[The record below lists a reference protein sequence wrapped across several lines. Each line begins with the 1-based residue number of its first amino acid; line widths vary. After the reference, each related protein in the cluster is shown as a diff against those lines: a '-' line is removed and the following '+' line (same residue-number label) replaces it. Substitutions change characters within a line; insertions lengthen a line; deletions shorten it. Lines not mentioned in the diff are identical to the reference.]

1 MTTTTPAPAPTVDE
15 LMAEL
20 ADLADPKILAV
31 NERHGDDH
39 AVNLTKLRAVAKRV
53 KKNHPLAV
61 ELWATGDSAARLLA
75 LLICRPKEFSADEL
89 DAMIREA
96 RTRKVHDWLVGYVV
110 MKGPHAEEMRVKW
123 LADSDPVVAS
133 AGWALTANRVVK
145 KPEGLDQ
152 PGLLDEIEAEM
163 AGAQERLQ
171 WEMNT
176 TLAQIG
182 IENPDLRPRAL
193 EIGERLGVLRDYPT
207 PPNCTSP
214 FAPAWIGEMVRR
226 KEG

>member
-1 MTTTTPAPAPTVDE
+1 MTTTTPTLDE
-15 LMAEL
+15 VMAEL
-20 ADLADPKILAV
+20 SELADARIREV

-61 ELWATGDSAARLLA
+61 ELWGTDDSAARLLA
-75 LLICRPKEFSADEL
+75 LLICRPKEFSAAEL
-89 DAMIREA
+89 DSMLREA

-110 MKGPHAEEMRVKW
+110 MKGPHAEDLRVAW
-123 LADSDPVVAS
+123 MADADPVVAA
-133 AGWALTANRVVK
+133 AGWALTADRVVK
-145 KPEGLDQ
+145 KPEGLDL
-152 PGLLDEIEAEM
+152 PGLLDQIDAEM
-163 AGAQERLQ
+163 AGAHERLQ

-176 TLAQIG
+176 CLAQIG
-182 IENPDLRPRAL
+182 IQHPDLRPRAL

-214 FAPAWIGEMVRR
+214 FAPEWINEIVRR
-226 KEG
+226 QDA